1 MRNKL
6 FVIIFG
12 TDTKAGRNFDLILL
26 VAIIIS
32 VLVVML
38 ESVPVWNTNYYY
50 VLHTLEWMFTI
61 FFTVEYI
68 LRIWVAPNPWKYI
81 KSYWGIIDLIS
92 ILPSYLVLI
101 PWISVYSSLRTI
113 RALRLMR
120 IFRILKLNKF
130 TSQYQQ
136 LIHSLKASSFK
147 ITIFLF
153 FVVLMMI
160 ITGTIMYVI
169 EDGKNGFDSIPASIY
184 WAIVTVTTVGFGDIT
199 PATDLGK
206 FFASV
211 MMITGYA
218 IIAVPTGLIT
228 VEMSRYKDDPSI
240 DANICANCGH
250 DNPLGSVYCN
260 QCGKEMT
267 EHKLTS

>member
-1 MRNKL
+1 MKKKL

-26 VAIIIS
+26 FAILISIII
-32 VLVVML
+32 VML
-38 ESVPVWNTNYYY
+38 ETVPEWNGKYYFL
-50 VLHTLEWMFTI
+50 LHSIEWMFTI
-61 FFTVEYI
+61 LFTIEYL
-68 LRIWVAPNPWKYI
+68 LRIWVSPNRLKYI
-81 KSYWGIIDLIS
+81 TSYWGIIDFLS
-92 ILPSYLVLI
+92 IIPSYLVLI
-101 PWISVYSSLRTI
+101 PWVSMYASLRTI

-130 TSQYQQ
+130 TSQYQA
-136 LIHSLKASSFK
+136 LIHSLRASSFK
-147 ITIFLF
+147 IGLFLF
-153 FVVLMMI
+153 FVILMMV

-184 WAIVTVTTVGFGDIT
+184 WAIVTVSTVGFGDIT

-206 FFASV
+206 FFASL

-228 VEMSRYKDDPSI
+228 VEMSRYIDDPKVDENLCSK
-240 DANICANCGH
+240 CKH

-260 QCGKEMT
+260 QCGKEII
-267 EHKLTS
+267 EHLS